1 MVIRISIQN
10 MILSEK
16 SVQIATAI
24 LAGGKSS
31 RMGNPK
37 AGTRLSTGET
47 MFERVYSV
55 VRQTA
60 GPCCVLGHA
69 DGIEISGHP
78 DLHII
83 PDKVPERG
91 PVGAL
96 LSLFSSGIASYY
108 IVAACDQPLLT
119 TQLLNRLQAEIDETP
134 CVFCDQDETN
144 IAPLPGLY
152 PATLLPHVEQLLL
165 QPRASL
171 RELLARSNFR
181 TIALDPESW
190 TRLRSCNTPGDVEE
204 VNRILQDSS
213 R

>member
-1 MVIRISIQN
+1 
-10 MILSEK
+10 MILSETN
-16 SVQIATAI
+16 VLIASAI

-31 RMGNPK
+31 RMGSPK

-47 MFERVYSV
+47 MFERVYSIV
-55 VRQTA
+55 KQTA

-69 DGIEISGHP
+69 EGIEISCHP
-78 DLHII
+78 DLRII

-96 LSLFSSGIASYY
+96 LSLLSSGIASYY

-119 TQLLNRLQAEIDETP
+119 TQLLNRLHAEIDDKP

-144 IAPLPGLY
+144 IAPLPGFY
-152 PATLLPHVEQLLL
+152 PAALLPHVEQLLR

-171 RELLARSNFR
+171 RELLGRSNFR

-204 VNRILQDSS
+204 INRILQNSS